1 MKVPAEGL
9 VCIASLQGRLLASHP
24 QPASEARPLMSVLRE
39 AWESRPRSYLQPQGR
54 RIEGGSMQ
62 YDVVII
68 GGGAAGVVLAS
79 RLATN
84 PQTSVL
90 LLEAGP
96 DYPDPTQLPDD
107 IKFGHTR
114 FAEALDSKHNWALRG
129 TITEEQ
135 GEIHV
140 AQGKVIGGGSSINGQ
155 AMQRGFPED
164 FDAWAALG
172 NDEWSYAK
180 VLPYFRKSEH
190 DLDIQDEYHGT
201 DGPLPVRRRQAGPW
215 PAIQQA
221 FYDACVQAGFGTTM
235 DTNGPH
241 PSGIGVSPSN
251 NLDGM
256 RMSVAITHLQPM
268 RHYLNLTVRGGV
280 FVRKILI
287 QDGKAVGVEAESGG
301 KVFTVE
307 AERVVLSAGAIRSPQ
322 LLMLSGIGPTD
333 QLQAFGIPII
343 RELPGVGQNLWNHLS
358 AQITF
363 KVKDGIALTAHADA
377 VHFCLH
383 YTSQGSS
390 ASNDMLLRTSP
401 IIDERQERV
410 PGFRTRYLNGD
421 VPPERVARIS
431 CTLGLPD
438 GAGYVRLASAD
449 PKVPPTFNYCYL
461 QHPNDRRRVREGL
474 RLAVR
479 LLESEAY
486 KDVAEYRIHPTDT
499 ILADDDAL
507 DRWIRQTVGTA
518 RHVSGT
524 CKMGPDTDPMAVVDQ
539 YCRVKGVQE
548 LWVADASVMPRIPRS
563 GGAHATVVMIGE
575 RVVDW
580 SASN

>member
-1 MKVPAEGL
+1 
-9 VCIASLQGRLLASHP
+9 
-24 QPASEARPLMSVLRE
+24 MS
-39 AWESRPRSYLQPQGR
+39 
-54 RIEGGSMQ
+54 GGSMK

-68 GGGAAGVVLAS
+68 GAGAAGSVLAS
-79 RLATN
+79 RLGADA
-84 PQTSVL
+84 QTSVL

-114 FAEALDSKHNWALRG
+114 FAEAPDSKHNWALRG

-172 NDEWSYAK
+172 NEAWSYAK
-180 VLPYFRKSEH
+180 VLPYFRQSEH
-190 DLDIQDEYHGT
+190 DLDIVDDCHGT

-215 PAIQQA
+215 PTIQQA
-221 FYDACVQAGFGTTM
+221 FHAACVQAGFGTTE

-241 PSGIGVSPSN
+241 PAGLGVSPSN

-256 RMSVAITHLQPM
+256 RMSVALTHLQPM

-280 FVRKILI
+280 FVRKVVI

-301 KVFTVE
+301 EVFHV
-307 AERVVLSAGAIRSPQ
+307 AADRVVLSAGAIRSPQ
-322 LLMLSGIGPTD
+322 LLMLSGIGPKD
-333 QLQAFGIPII
+333 QLQKFGILIV
-343 RELPGVGQNLWNHLS
+343 RERPGVGQNLMNHLS
-358 AQITF
+358 AQMTF
-363 KVKDGIALTAHADA
+363 KVKDGISLAAGVDA
-377 VHFCLH
+377 VHFSLH

-390 ASNDMLLRTSP
+390 AINDMVLRSSP
-401 IIDERQERV
+401 VIDPRQERV
-410 PGFRTRYLNGD
+410 PGVRTRYLNGD
-421 VPPERVARIS
+421 VPPDRVARIS

-449 PKVPPTFNYCYL
+449 PSVQPSFHYRYL
-461 QHPNDRRRVREGL
+461 QHPNDRRRVRDGL
-474 RLAVR
+474 RLAR
-479 LLESEAY
+479 KLLESDAY
-486 KDVAEYRIHPTDT
+486 QDVVDHRIHPTDA

-507 DRWIRQTVGTA
+507 DLWIRQTVGTA

-524 CKMGPDTDPMAVVDQ
+524 CKMGPDADPMAVVDQ
-539 YCRVKGVQE
+539 YCRVKGVQG
-548 LWVADASVMPRIPRS
+548 LWVVDASVMPRIPRS

-580 SASN
+580 IASS